1 MSPQTIVKI
10 DTHQN
15 KQILLLAIYF
25 LVGDFATF
33 FSFSSE
39 FFQADQRRLTF
50 EQLGLLVSLRL
61 PSKSVL

>member
-1 MSPQTIVKI
+1 MSLPAIVKI
-10 DTHQN
+10 DTHPTN
-15 KQILLLAIYF
+15 TTLLLAIYF

-50 EQLGLLVSLRL
+50 EQLGLLVSFHL
-61 PSKSVL
+61 PSKSEL